1 MQLEELKLLDLQ
13 KCNTVDDIIKG
24 MSYCSFGARMLG
36 EVATSFC
43 EMIQVGK
50 APLVVYDGRLDTA
63 LGNLLKNMAAKN
75 WIVGILTP
83 EQYQNSDLYGGNI
96 MVVGPF
102 SERFEEALY
111 KKPDRPIFVNQYDMV
126 KPGQVRDGY
135 FPDAVFTDPRY
146 IIPLLY
152 CSLQERLE
160 EKPVSIDK
168 LMEGLA
174 RYGGVAGEVSHGAQT
189 LLEMV
194 SDPECTVFFTLSG
207 AMTIAKM
214 GLVICDMI
222 DLSMVNY
229 IASTGALMSHGLVE
243 SVGLKHFK
251 YDPKYDDSFLAKE
264 KLNRVTDTLEPE
276 SNLDHVEEV
285 LDKILESIS
294 GDKLISPRILHQLIG
309 KYLAENYPN
318 DRGIL
323 KSCYEK
329 NVPVEVPAFVD
340 SEIGNDLYIH
350 NYKRKL
356 DGRLPILMDMESDSQ
371 FLIDT
376 AVNAKR
382 SGIFTLG
389 GGVPRNNTQNV
400 APLIDILNVRFPN
413 LNLPASQFSYGC
425 RIAPDKMHYG
435 HLGGCTYSEGMSW
448 RKMDPNG
455 RFSEIHTDATQV
467 FPFLVKYVMEK
478 MKNEIERER
487 KFASSEKQYKSLR
500 I

>member
-1 MQLEELKLLDLQ
+1 MQLKELKLLDLQ
-13 KCNTVDDIIKG
+13 QCNTVDDIVKG

-36 EVATSFC
+36 EVATSFY
-43 EMIQVGK
+43 EMIKEAK
-50 APLVVYDGRLDTA
+50 APLIIYDGRIDMP
-63 LGNLLKNMAAKN
+63 LGNLLKNMAAKK
-75 WIVGILTP
+75 WIAGILTP
-83 EQYQNSDLYGGNI
+83 EEYQYSNLSGGNV
-96 MVVGPF
+96 MVIGPF

-111 KKPDRPIFVNQYDMV
+111 KKPDRAIFINQYDMV
-126 KPGQVRDGY
+126 KPGQTRDGY

-146 IIPLLY
+146 IMPLLY

-160 EKPVSIDK
+160 GKTILINK

-174 RYGGVAGEVSHGAQT
+174 RYGGVASEVSHGART

-214 GLVICDMI
+214 GLVICDMV
-222 DLSMVNY
+222 DLGMVNY
-229 IASTGALMSHGLVE
+229 IASTGALMAHGLVE

-251 YDPKYDDSFLAKE
+251 YDPKYDDGFLAKE

-276 SNLDHVEEV
+276 SNLDQVEGVIDE
-285 LDKILESIS
+285 ILEPLNIVQP
-294 GDKLISPRILHQLIG
+294 ISPRILHQMIG
-309 KYLAENYPN
+309 EYLTKKYPTE
-318 DRGIL
+318 RGIL

-329 NVPVEVPAFVD
+329 NVPVIVPAFVD
-340 SEIGNDLYIH
+340 SEIGNDLYVH

-356 DGRLPILMDMESDSQ
+356 AGRLPILMDMESDSQ

-400 APLIDILNVRFPN
+400 APLIEIMNVRCGLGFPK
-413 LNLPASQFSYGC
+413 SQFNYGVK
-425 RIAPDKMHYG
+425 IAPDKMYYG

-467 FPFLVKYVMEK
+467 FPFLVKYVMDK
-478 MKNEIERER
+478 MEHKDEARQKVVSANV
-487 KFASSEKQYKSLR
+487 
-500 I
+500 